1 MTSGELLSRF
11 KGIKA
16 LVIGDL
22 MLDEYI
28 FGRAARISPEA
39 PVMVIRQTSTDRLP
53 GGAANVARN
62 LQALGAETRVLGV
75 IGCDDAGEF
84 LRQSLR
90 DQGLEAESLVTD
102 PDRPTTRKTRIV
114 ADHSHQVLRIDHEAE
129 ADVSSK
135 VEARLIEAALEMV
148 ADAEVIVLSD
158 YLKGALTRSLASE
171 VISRSRSKGIP
182 VVVNPKPRSLPTY
195 SGAALVSLNRS
206 EAAEFLGLWKGLPNE
221 DATEAARSIQRNHGF
236 DSVLV
241 TLGEGGM
248 VAVGSSDVRVNA
260 PRVEVY
266 DTAGAGDTVIAT
278 VALGLAAAGFDKAV
292 FELAAQTAASVVK
305 HVGVATPSTEDL
317 ERMRAPRVV

>member
-11 KGIKA
+11 AGLRA

-62 LQALGAETRVLGV
+62 LQALGAHTRILGV
-75 IGCDDAGEF
+75 IGCDEAGEI

-90 DQGLEAESLVTD
+90 DQGLEADSLVTD
-102 PDRPTTRKTRIV
+102 PDRPTTRKTRV
-114 ADHSHQVLRIDHEAE
+114 LADHSHQVLRIDHEAE
-129 ADVSSK
+129 ADVSDK
-135 VEARLIEAALEMV
+135 VETKMVEAALLM
-148 ADAEVIVLSD
+148 ADEADVIVLSD
-158 YLKGALTRSLASE
+158 YLKGALTRTLAFE
-171 VISRSRSKGIP
+171 VIRRSRAKNVPI
-182 VVVNPKPRSLPTY
+182 VVNPKPRSLPTY
-195 SGAALVSLNRS
+195 KGAALVSLNRS

-221 DATEAARSIQRNHGF
+221 NATEAARKIQLDHGF

-248 VAVGSSDVRVNA
+248 VAVGSSEVRVDA

-278 VALGLAAAGFDKAV
+278 VALGIAAAGFDKAV

-305 HVGVATPSTEDL
+305 HVGVATPSAEDL
-317 ERMRAPRVV
+317 ERMRR

>member
-1 MTSGELLSRF
+1 MTSGELLGRF
-11 KGIKA
+11 QGLRA

-62 LQALGAETRVLGV
+62 LLALGARTRILGV
-75 IGCDDAGEF
+75 VGCDEAGEL

-90 DQGLEAESLVTD
+90 DQGLEAEHLVAD
-102 PDRPTTRKTRIV
+102 PTRPTTRKTRVV
-114 ADHSHQVLRIDHEAE
+114 ADHSHQVLRIDHEDE
-129 ADVSSK
+129 AGVP
-135 VEARLIEAALEMV
+135 VEAETKLVDAALQMV
-148 ADAEVIVLSD
+148 GDTDVIVLSD
-158 YLKGALTRSLASE
+158 YLKGALTQRLARE
-171 VISRSRSKGIP
+171 VIERARKAGVP
-182 VVVNPKPRSLPTY
+182 VVANPKPRSLSLY
-195 SGAALVSLNRS
+195 EKASLVSLNRS
-206 EAAEFLGLWKGLPNE
+206 EAAEALGLWAGLPDDN
-221 DATEAARSIQRNHGF
+221 AVSAARQILERQKS

-241 TLGEGGM
+241 TLGESGM
-248 VAVGSSDVRVNA
+248 VAVGPSDVRVNA

-278 VALGLAAAGFDKAV
+278 VALGYAAAGFERAV

-305 HVGVATPSTEDL
+305 HVGVATPSVEDL
-317 ERMRAPRVV
+317 DRMRSI